1 MQDKSKAKHRYQ
13 KTKPAGLYTSNDRQ
27 YVYGDNTPR
36 SKGRTTSVLFV
47 ILPILMVVVLAG
59 GFLLGYVTYQNQ
71 NDQKENPV
79 TANESYISPEQQKT
93 LYRIVSI
100 ADPIDRSYVP
110 DTVEYKGV
118 PVSEMMSNSL
128 ENLVN
133 ASAKDGIS
141 LTVKV
146 GYVSYDGQ
154 HTMYTDYV
162 NDLLS
167 TGKYTQVKAESIA
180 NRKICDS
187 GNSERQL
194 GLLVEFDCD
203 DKEKFNETEEY
214 RWLDKYGAE
223 YGFMQRY
230 TKANE
235 QRTAMDNDYTLWR
248 YIGSDNALLARK
260 LGLSFDELIDY
271 LES

>member
-1 MQDKSKAKHRYQ
+1 MQDKSKAKHRYH
-13 KTKPAGLYTSNDRQ
+13 KSKPAGLYTSSDRQ

-36 SKGRTTSVLFV
+36 SKGRVTKVLFV
-47 ILPILMVVVLAG
+47 VLPIVMVVVLVG
-59 GFLLGYVTYQNQ
+59 GFLLGYVMYRNQ
-71 NDQKENPV
+71 NNQQDNQV
-79 TANESYISPEQQKT
+79 TANEGYISPEQKKT
-93 LYRIVSI
+93 LYRIVSV
-100 ADPIDRSYVP
+100 ADPLDRTFVP
-110 DTVEYKGV
+110 DTVDYKGV
-118 PVSEMMSNSL
+118 PVSEMAIEQL

-133 ASAKDGIS
+133 AAAKEGIS
-141 LTVKV
+141 LTVKR
-146 GYVSYDGQ
+146 GYVSYDEQ
-154 HTMYTDYV
+154 HTLYTDYV

-194 GLLVEFDCD
+194 GLLIEFDCESK
-203 DKEKFNETEEY
+203 DKFDETEEF
-214 RWLDKYGAE
+214 RWLDKLGAE
-223 YGFMQRY
+223 YGFVQRY

-235 QRTAMDNDYTLWR
+235 QRTAMDNDFTLWR
-248 YIGSDNALLARK
+248 YVGSDNALLARK

>member
-1 MQDKSKAKHRYQ
+1 MQDKSKAKHRYH
-13 KTKPAGLYTSNDRQ
+13 KSKPAGLYTSNDRQ

-36 SKGRTTSVLFV
+36 SKGRATSVLFV
-47 ILPILMVVVLAG
+47 VLPILMVIVLAG
-59 GFLLGYVTYQNQ
+59 GFLLGYVAYQNQ
-71 NDQKENPV
+71 NEQKENPV
-79 TANESYISPEQQKT
+79 TANENYISPEQQKT
-93 LYRIVSI
+93 LYRIVSV
-100 ADPIDRSYVP
+100 ADPLDRSYVP
-110 DTVEYKGV
+110 DTVEYNGV
-118 PVSEMMSNSL
+118 PVSEMMSDSL

-133 ASAKDGIS
+133 ASAKEGVS

-146 GYVSYDGQ
+146 GYVSYDEQ

-203 DKEKFNETEEY
+203 DKEKFDETEEY
-214 RWLDKYGAE
+214 RWLDKFGAE
-223 YGFMQRY
+223 YGFLRRY

-248 YIGSDNALLARK
+248 YVGSDNALLARK
-260 LGLSFDELIDY
+260 LGLNFDELIDY